1 MANPS
6 RVIAFRIEDGS
17 AAAVR
22 ELERGRP
29 DFRGPT
35 TGAVVGDT
43 LFYVANAQ
51 IGPFD
56 PRKEGGSL
64 APVLVLKLPLG
75 CRRNLGSASGVNLLY
90 D

>member
-6 RVIAFRIEDGS
+6 RVVAFRVEGES

-22 ELERGRP
+22 ELERGRA
-29 DFRGPT
+29 DWRGPT
-35 TGAVVGDT
+35 TGAIVRDT

-56 PRKEGGSL
+56 PRNEGGTL
-64 APVLVLKLPLG
+64 APVVVLKMPLSCG
-75 CRRNLGSASGVNLLY
+75 G
-90 D
+90 